1 MKVLKILIGSI
12 SLALALYL
20 VYLSLYLRNPAAL
33 VLRGEDP
40 FWANVKFF
48 LLFILAIIFY
58 VVYIALDKKE
68 RES

>member
-1 MKVLKILIGSI
+1 MKALKALIGTI
-12 SLALALYL
+12 SLALVLYL
-20 VYLSLYLRNPAAL
+20 VYLSFYIRNPAAL

-58 VVYIALDKKE
+58 VVYVTLDKKE